1 MTEQE
6 VTVQMDVS
14 KILAS
19 ILVHLKEVSVPTE
32 LFMSLEAKDR
42 QIQIDYDDENK
53 SFIFKLG
60 DKVEQPSDNN

>member
-1 MTEQE
+1 MTEEE

-19 ILVHLKEVSVPTE
+19 ILVHLGEVSVPTE

-42 QIQIDYDDENK
+42 QIQINYDDENK